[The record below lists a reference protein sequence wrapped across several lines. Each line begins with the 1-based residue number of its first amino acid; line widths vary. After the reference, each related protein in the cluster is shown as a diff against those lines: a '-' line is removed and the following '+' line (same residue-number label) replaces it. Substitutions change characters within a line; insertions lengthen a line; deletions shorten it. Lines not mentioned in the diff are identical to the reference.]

1 MGVATSADGGDAA
14 KSVTSSVCRFPVV
27 VHLAMWFPVLGTQ
40 GSIKLLVDHCLRSRL
55 GGRVLVYW
63 KMGVN
68 QQ

>member
-1 MGVATSADGGDAA
+1 MATSADGGDAA
-14 KSVTSSVCRFPVV
+14 KSVTSPACRFPVV
-27 VHLAMWFPVLGTQ
+27 VHLAMWFPVLG
-40 GSIKLLVDHCLRSRL
+40 SIKLLVDHCLRGRL